1 MLVPRRFF
9 VFDER
14 LQRLLNDSVLVVELV
29 LSSQV
34 SAALE
39 TPRGLSGLLEIMKD
53 IINAAQDMQ
62 VKKGQDKPTVDMV
75 MVFKNRDGIMKI

>member
-53 IINAAQDMQ
+53 IMHLH
-62 VKKGQDKPTVDMV
+62 ML
-75 MVFKNRDGIMKI
+75 RRGIYEMLVSCEAN